1 MKELSEA
8 LAALH
13 RLDEAMNDETRV
25 MTCQEAAFVLG
36 KTPATISRYL
46 AEKRLH
52 KTVGNGVM
60 GVKAKEVYELL
71 LK

>member
-13 RLDEAMNDETRV
+13 RLDEAMNDEKRV
-25 MTCQEAAFVLG
+25 MTCSEAAFVLG
-36 KTPATISRYL
+36 KTPATISRYI

-52 KTVGNGVM
+52 KSAGNGVT
-60 GVKAKEVYELL
+60 GVRAREVYEMLIR
-71 LK
+71 